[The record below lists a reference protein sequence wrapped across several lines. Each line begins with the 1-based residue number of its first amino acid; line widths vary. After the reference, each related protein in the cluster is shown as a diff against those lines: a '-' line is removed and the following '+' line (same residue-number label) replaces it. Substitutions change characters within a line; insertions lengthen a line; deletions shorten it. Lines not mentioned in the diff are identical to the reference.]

1 MQESQI
7 NLKEDND
14 KGLLPLSFQLHE
26 HAAYLVD
33 SLWRVA
39 GSELRDWEIMTT
51 FLLQDSG
58 EKRNK
63 TWSTDI
69 FSFGVVGFFFPQ
81 AQ

>member
-7 NLKEDND
+7 NLKEDNG

-39 GSELRDWEIMTT
+39 GSELRDWEMMTT
-51 FLLQDSG
+51 FLLQDTG
-58 EKRNK
+58 E
-63 TWSTDI
+63 
-69 FSFGVVGFFFPQ
+69 
-81 AQ
+81 

>member
-33 SLWRVA
+33 SLWSVA
-39 GSELRDWEIMTT
+39 GSELREWEMMTT
-51 FLLQDSG
+51 FLLQDTG
-58 EKRNK
+58 EKRDE
-63 TWSTDI
+63 TRSTD
-69 FSFGVVGFFFPQ
+69 FFF
-81 AQ
+81 